1 MACPRPVSRPAA
13 GSERSPPRARPKRRG
28 RGRFYRSWAAS
39 RFMVLAADRP
49 AGLVDRP
56 GIVSFAVRP
65 RQRDADHAVPR
76 HDFRE
81 LLLAPALGSRRAHRE
96 DHKAA
101 FLIRVLDPHLDL
113 WRQAATPS
121 LKTRALKAG
130 SVHAFAT
137 RREPPAGPICSA
149 HSVNFR

>member
-1 MACPRPVSRPAA
+1 AASSHLPYGKEHSRAELQSQQDVALNIIRPTRRSVWPRSANGTQPALAGRRPAEILTRRRRNAAPAPAMACPRPVSRPAA

-56 GIVSFAVRP
+56 DIVRLAVRP

-76 HDFRE
+76 H
-81 LLLAPALGSRRAHRE
+81 
-96 DHKAA
+96 
-101 FLIRVLDPHLDL
+101 
-113 WRQAATPS
+113 
-121 LKTRALKAG
+121 
-130 SVHAFAT
+130 
-137 RREPPAGPICSA
+137 
-149 HSVNFR
+149 

>member
-56 GIVSFAVRP
+56 DIVRLAVRP
-65 RQRDADHAVPR
+65 RQCDADHAVAS
-76 HDFRE
+76 HDIRE
-81 LLLAPALGSRRAHRE
+81 LLIAPALCSRWAHQMAHIA
-96 DHKAA
+96 D
-101 FLIRVLDPHLDL
+101 FLIRVL
-113 WRQAATPS
+113 
-121 LKTRALKAG
+121 
-130 SVHAFAT
+130 
-137 RREPPAGPICSA
+137 EP
-149 HSVNFR
+149 N